1 MLSKRYIQRNVLF
14 VLWIN
19 CRGEKQIERYGKVWY
34 GKYLTG
40 AATAISGI

>member
-19 CRGEKQIERYGKVWY
+19 CRGEEQIERYGKAWY
-34 GKYLTG
+34 RKYLTG